1 MAYGDRQACSRG
13 VTEHPVFSFGNDRPM
28 PNANARYDLASG
40 LVKLRYGDSTNR
52 VDPAGRWP

>member
-1 MAYGDRQACSRG
+1 
-13 VTEHPVFSFGNDRPM
+13 M

-40 LVKLRYGDSTNR
+40 LVELRYGGSTNR